1 VKLRQRQFTRRFAIA
16 TGVALAASIGVS
28 GTAGAQTAAPG
39 VTDKAVTIGYITSE
53 TGAASSI
60 YSKSGKACQARV
72 DAQNA
77 KGGVNGR
84 KIDLQL
90 VDDKSA
96 NNLTAAQDLVQN
108 RDAFMV
114 VDNSA
119 LAFLAY
125 RYLLDA
131 GVPMIGPGFDGTYY
145 FDKGNENII
154 SGVGNQASVPG
165 LTYDTPIRVMK
176 RLGATKV
183 ASVGYSASPSSSE
196 AAKLTSDV
204 AAPALGLKGVYV
216 NNALDFGSTDVG
228 PVVLGIKNSGANGA
242 YLPLNADTNFAIVQ
256 GLQQNGVDMKANVLA
271 TGYGQALLD
280 EPIAKTMT
288 PADVIIA
295 GFRPVELKN
304 AAVKEFQ
311 ANLKKYAGLD
321 EVPDLGM
328 YTGYINCDMMIKG
341 LEAAGKNPTRQG
353 FVDAVRGLQ
362 NYDGAGLSCQPLTLS
377 AEKYG
382 TVDPTACTWMVGVK
396 NGKFVV
402 LNHGKPII
410 GKIVGSPELLAKYG
424 VTSGGTS
431 SSGASAT
438 TTSTP

>member
-1 VKLRQRQFTRRFAIA
+1 VKVRQRKFTRWIAVA
-16 TGVALAASIGVS
+16 TGAALSVS
-28 GTAGAQTAAPG
+28 VVLAGTAGAQSAAPG
-39 VTDKAVTIGYITSE
+39 VTDKDITVGYITSE
-53 TGAASSI
+53 TGAAASI
-60 YSKSGKACQARV
+60 YSKSQKACQARV

-84 KIDLQL
+84 KIKLESR
-90 VDDKSA
+90 DDKSA
-96 NNLTAAQDLVQN
+96 GNLTAAQDLVQN
-108 RDAFMV
+108 SNAFMV

-119 LAFLAY
+119 LAFLSY

-154 SGVGNQASVPG
+154 SGVGNQASLPG

-176 RLGATKV
+176 RLGAKKV
-183 ASVGYSASPSSSE
+183 ASIGYGVSPSSSE
-196 AAKLTSDV
+196 AATLTSDV

-216 NNALDFGSTDVG
+216 NNTLDFGSTDVG
-228 PVVLGIKNSGANGA
+228 PVVLGIKNSGADGA

-280 EPIAKTMT
+280 QPVAKTMT
-288 PADVIIA
+288 PADVIIV
-295 GFRPVELKN
+295 GFRPMELKN
-304 AAVKEFQ
+304 AAVKDFQ
-311 ANLKKYAGLD
+311 ANLKKYAGLN
-321 EVPDLGM
+321 EIPDLGM

-341 LEAAGKNPTRQG
+341 LEAAGKNPTRAS
-353 FVDAVRGLQ
+353 FVAGVRGLK
-362 NYDGAGLSCQPLTLS
+362 NYDGAGLTCQPLTLS
-377 AEKYG
+377 AERYG
-382 TVDPTACTWMVGVK
+382 KVDPTACTWMLGVK

-402 LNHGKPII
+402 LNGGKPIT

-424 VTSGGTS
+424 VTSSGTS
-431 SSGASAT
+431 SGAT
-438 TTSTP
+438 TTIGAS

>member
-1 VKLRQRQFTRRFAIA
+1 VKLRQRQFTRWIAIA
-16 TGVALAASIGVS
+16 TGVALSASVVLA

-39 VTDKAVTIGYITSE
+39 VTDKDITIGYITSE
-53 TGAASSI
+53 SGAASSI
-60 YSKSGKACQARV
+60 YSNSGKACQARV

-84 KIDLQL
+84 KINLQ
-90 VDDKSA
+90 VIDDKSA

-108 RDAFMV
+108 RNAFMV

-119 LAFLAY
+119 LAFLTY

-145 FDKGNENII
+145 FDKGNENVI
-154 SGVGNQASVPG
+154 SGVGNQASLPG

-176 RLGATKV
+176 KLGASKV
-183 ASVGYSASPSSSE
+183 ASVGYSVSPSSSE
-196 AAKLTSDV
+196 AATLTSNV

-216 NNALDFGSTDVG
+216 NNTLDFGSTDVG
-228 PVVLGIKNSGANGA
+228 PVVLGIKNSGADGA

-280 EPIAKTMT
+280 EPIAKTIT

-304 AAVKEFQ
+304 AATSEFQ
-311 ANLKKYAGLD
+311 TNLKKYAGLTG
-321 EVPDLGM
+321 VPDLGT

-341 LEAAGKNPTRQG
+341 LEAAGKNPTREN
-353 FVDAVRGLQ
+353 FVAGVRGLQ
-362 NYDGAGLSCQPLTLS
+362 NYDGAGLTCQPLTLS
-377 AEKYG
+377 AAKYG
-382 TVDPTACTWMVGVK
+382 KVDPTACTWMVGVK
-396 NGKFVV
+396 NGKFVM
-402 LNHGKPII
+402 LNGGKPIT
-410 GKIVGSPELLAKYG
+410 GKIVGSPDLLAKYG
-424 VTSGGTS
+424 VTSGKTS
-431 SSGASAT
+431 SSGAT
-438 TTSTP
+438 TTSAP